1 MNSFDQITN
10 LYGRFANLPWT
21 TRGSLLKVIK
31 LGGVNPSTFSKEDYA
46 AMTFMLRN
54 VLITLPAH
62 LVVTTYLINRQ
73 GIRIK
78 PSDGVEHEIGKRID
92 ETRADF
98 LSTLNLSS
106 CDLYVTLECLPS
118 LAQFG
123 RLSVPGFGA
132 LLFNAATSKT
142 GRDDFKAK
150 FTNKGAIVAFTQT
163 LQDMAESLELSAN
176 RVVSRLGIVMEAETL
191 GLKKTYAFCR
201 FLATYDTRHLE
212 EAPEVPND
220 NWAKYMFDGEVDT
233 VSINNVPCLYVQGAE
248 DRHVRF
254 GSITGFSNDMV
265 KPGMFALGDESPFE
279 IEDNFVYSQRFHP
292 FTPLALARFFKGK
305 EQEVGR
311 QNLKIS
317 DMVKN
322 TMDIENKK
330 YIPKSHIKSLED
342 LDDASNLPEKW
353 GYTSCHFA
361 LFGDPKN
368 FGKRSNRLQARFEQ
382 SGCSV
387 VWESSAIRQ
396 VYSSMMPTMVD
407 NPIRKLSLNTAQY
420 SAIAPIFK
428 DSQGQSY
435 CKDLDKPALFTF
447 TTRTR
452 KPFYYSHWSGDV
464 GINIGIGPI
473 GSGKTFT
480 KNSMAA
486 HFSKWPCIYRAVDI
500 DPGTE
505 PLAELYGDDGGIF
518 RLDPENRMA
527 LNPFALLSDNNHEI
541 YKVRLKSLI
550 VSMLRYNESEE
561 SQKLTQEEEASLEEI
576 IARTIKLD
584 SRFNNLTSLVAG
596 MPDTLA
602 MKLSSF
608 VNDGTYATLFSA
620 EQDSIG
626 KVDTLYGVYN
636 LEAIKESPV
645 MLQMAMSEIFFR
657 LRLTVADRKYLST
670 PKYFDIDE
678 AHHLLK
684 NKSDVDELTT
694 FIRTSRKSLG
704 GMGLWSQNAHEFATI
719 DAWPAIRSAAS
730 SFFFMADHTADAAVY
745 KDAFKLDQGQIDAI
759 QALEPKKEA
768 LVVQP
773 RINVSQ
779 VVQLLVDEEG
789 EALITSQPQERQ
801 KRMEYVEKYGFEEGL
816 KRTVDFMRERR
827 ASIASNM

>member
-1 MNSFDQITN
+1 
-10 LYGRFANLPWT
+10 
-21 TRGSLLKVIK
+21 
-31 LGGVNPSTFSKEDYA
+31 
-46 AMTFMLRN
+46 MTFMLRN